1 LSISSQKYGFGIRDP
16 GPEKT
21 YSGSRIPDPG
31 VKKAP
36 DPGSATLVFFLN
48 FSINLQRADEEPL
61 PAKRSKLDLEP
72 GEENNS
78 GVVDIIDMDNS
89 SEVRNHNRAKKKV
102 IDNNSEVLLT
112 ETVSLKEKVRFWS
125 RSLDIA

>member
-1 LSISSQKYGFGIRDP
+1 MGLGSGIRKKP
-16 GPEKT
+16 
-21 YSGSRIPDPG
+21 YSGSRIQ
-31 VKKAP
+31 
-36 DPGSATLVFFLN
+36 GSKRHQISDFFFN

-89 SEVRNHNRAKKKV
+89 SEVRHHNRAK
-102 IDNNSEVLLT
+102 
-112 ETVSLKEKVRFWS
+112 
-125 RSLDIA
+125 